1 MKINLS
7 KASIEKITPQPHQ
20 FFVWDSKVSGLGLRV
35 SAGGSKTFVIQSRI
49 DGKEKKITIGKYGIL
64 SPDQARKTAIS
75 HLAKM
80 QQGIDPSPS
89 RKCNSLSLGELMEG
103 YVSLLKLKGKVS
115 AREVDNVVA
124 KHIKNSCPRLWKKA
138 AKEITKEDC
147 KLIFNKLTLV
157 GKRRQAD
164 KVRSY
169 IKSAYSA
176 AIDADND
183 ADMPEIFQ
191 QLNLQDNP
199 ARDLKKIKGSS
210 NARNRALSLN
220 ELRLYW
226 QRLEKL
232 PEPKKSILKLHV
244 LTGGQRQQQLLRLTL
259 SEVDFDSK
267 YMVLKDSKGRREE
280 PRRHI
285 VPLLP
290 EAINIIKSMMP
301 QKYIFS
307 CNGGVSPV
315 DISYIQKIVRM
326 VSTDMVNSGEVAEPF
341 SAGTIRATIE
351 SRLIARPY
359 KVTSD
364 VLAQLLSHGLGGVQQ
379 RHYQHHDFFDE
390 KLEALIKL
398 YSMVTNK
405 EQNVIQLRVSI

>member
-1 MKINLS
+1 MKINLT
-7 KASIEKITPQPHQ
+7 KASIGKITPQPRQ
-20 FFVWDSKVSGLGLRV
+20 FFVWDSKVSGFGLRV

-49 DGKEKKITIGKYGIL
+49 DGREKKITIGKYGIL

-75 HLAKM
+75 HLSKM

-89 RKCNSLSLGELMEG
+89 RKYNSLSLGDLMEG
-103 YVSLLKLKGKVS
+103 YVSLLQLKGKVS
-115 AREVDNVVA
+115 TREVESVVA

-138 AKEITKEDC
+138 ANEVTKEDC
-147 KLIFNKLTLV
+147 KLIFNKLIRV

-191 QLNLQDNP
+191 QLKLQDNP
-199 ARDLKKIKGSS
+199 ARDLKKVKGSS
-210 NARNRALSLN
+210 NARSRALSLK
-220 ELRLYW
+220 ELRNYW

-232 PEPKKSILKLHV
+232 QEPKKSILKLHI
-244 LTGGQRQQQLLRLTL
+244 LTGGQRQQQLLRLSL
-259 SEVDFDSK
+259 SDVDFDSK
-267 YMVLKDSKGRREE
+267 YMVLKDPKGRREA

-290 EAINIIKSMMP
+290 EAISVIKSMMP

-315 DISYIQKIVRM
+315 DISYIQKNVRTISAEM
-326 VSTDMVNSGEVAEPF
+326 VRSGEVNEPF

-359 KVTSD
+359 NVTSD

-390 KLEALIKL
+390 KLEALVKL
-398 YSMVTNK
+398 YSMVTDK
-405 EQNVIQLRVSI
+405 ENNVIQFRASI